1 MGLESAFKTPM
12 GEFMKRLT
20 LVFVLALLA
29 ASCGGEEISERIAEQ
44 AIGGNADVEISGD
57 GDDITINIES
67 DEGSL
72 SFGLGAELPAELDV
86 PVPDGGDVMAA
97 GTQNDSVFASIMY
110 PGDRYDEI
118 VAFYD
123 SWTGG
128 TGDEWQTQ
136 TASIDFGGQTQRSSL
151 WTSTGNAVFISIADC
166 VDAATGGTDFDATCV
181 TINQN

>member
-72 SFGLGAELPAELDV
+72 SFGLGAELPDELNV
-86 PVPDGGDVMAA
+86 PVPDGGNVMAA
-97 GTQNDSVFASIMY
+97 GTQSDSVFVSAIF
-110 PGDRYDEI
+110 PADRYDEI

-136 TASIDFGGQTQRSSL
+136 TASIDFGGQTQRSAV
-151 WTSTGNAVFISIADC
+151 WTSTGNVISISVIDC
-166 VDAATGGTDFDATCV
+166 IDAAAGGTDFDSICL
-181 TINQN
+181 TITQD